1 MSQETGKETGK
12 ECKEYN
18 SLKYRTMI
26 MTGKDIGQKLQHESS
41 QQELDKFL
49 QEEQTANEKQS
60 WTKLSKTERLKKI
73 DAFIK
78 NTFVKQY
85 SLQEEEIEKL
95 NAFINKALERKKL
108 LKSFELSYNE
118 ETGMIEEIPALLFN
132 RKSRRFTLNKNLPT
146 INKKSQRK
154 TKKTD
159 K

>member
-1 MSQETGKETGK
+1 MSEKSK

-26 MTGKDIGQKLQHESS
+26 MTGKDIDQKLEHESS

-49 QEEQTANEKQS
+49 QKEQTANEKQPWS
-60 WTKLSKTERLKKI
+60 KLSKTERLKKI
-73 DAFIK
+73 DVFIGS
-78 NTFVKQY
+78 NISKQY
-85 SLQEEEIEKL
+85 SLDDSEIDDLNGFVNKL
-95 NAFINKALERKKL
+95 LERKKL
-108 LKSFELSYNE
+108 LKTSELSYNE

-132 RKSRRFTLNKNLPT
+132 SKTRRFTLNKNLPF

-154 TKKTD
+154 TKKHISEN